1 MRGNDKTWNR
11 QTNNIK
17 KKRSTDIYSF
27 HWISILNYEEL
38 SNIIMFIIF
47 IASQVNQ
54 GSEKAIFQS
63 SKKMGTWVSLK

>member
-1 MRGNDKTWNR
+1 
-11 QTNNIK
+11 
-17 KKRSTDIYSF
+17 
-27 HWISILNYEEL
+27 
-38 SNIIMFIIF
+38 MFIIF